1 MKSIQRITLYML
13 LAAGLLTE
21 ACTKTFLDREPLSNI
36 TPEDFLWSQADIESY
51 SLNMYNNNTLPSH
64 YGPGTR
70 GFGMMGMDE
79 HTDNMASLEY
89 SLKYVPGEYRVPQKG
104 GSWEFTNI
112 YKYNYFLKTVLPRKE
127 AGQLKGNSAAIDH
140 CIGEIYFFRA
150 WDYFLKV
157 QALGDFPII
166 TDIMSDNA
174 EVLTEASKRKPHS
187 EVVRFILSDLDKAIQ
202 LLQENAPDGRKNR
215 LSRNCALLVK
225 SRVALYEATFLKYFR
240 NTAFVPNGP
249 GWPGAEKAYNANYRY
264 QAGDINGEID
274 WLLSQAMASA
284 AVVADNVPLV
294 NNTGKLRQS
303 LQDLPNDYYDMFSAY
318 DMSKFQEVLLW
329 RQFDAYGANIRNN
342 VSQYASAGNYRIG
355 LTRGYVDNFLMEN
368 GLPIYDNASQY
379 KGDDYIADVRKQRDN
394 RLWLFLKEPGQ
405 INVLKESNLVQ
416 LGITETYPILTSSS
430 EALAYFTGYTIRKG
444 LNNDALHAFD
454 VGSVVFRAAEAY
466 LNYMEACYE
475 KTGALD
481 GKGDQY
487 WKTIRARAK
496 VNTDYSRTIAATKM
510 TEEAKNDWAA
520 YSGGQLIN
528 PALYNIRRERRCE
541 FIGEGFR
548 NMDLKRWRA
557 MDQMITVKYQIEGF
571 KLWGPMQEWY
581 KDAGGSLSITYG
593 TPNATVSS
601 PILGK
606 YLRPYQKT
614 GKEFV
619 YNGYGWTMAHY
630 LEPIAYQHFLIT
642 SVGADVTASPIYQ
655 NPGWPIGAN
664 LPPNG
669 F

>member
-1 MKSIQRITLYML
+1 MKPIQFIALLML
-13 LAAGLLTE
+13 VTSVLTS
-21 ACTKTFLDREPLSNI
+21 ACNKDFLDREPLSNI
-36 TPEDFLWSQADIESY
+36 TPEDFLWSQADLESY

-70 GFGMMGMDE
+70 GFGMMGVDE
-79 HTDNMASLEY
+79 HTDNMASQEY
-89 SLKYVPGEYRVPQKG
+89 SMKYVPGEYRVPQKG
-104 GSWEFTNI
+104 GSWDFTNI
-112 YKYNYFLKTVLPRKE
+112 YKYNYFLKTVLPRLE
-127 AGQLKGNSAAIDH
+127 AGKLKGNTSAINH

-166 TDIMSDNA
+166 TDVMSDNM
-174 EVLTEASKRKPHS
+174 EVLTAASKRAPHS
-187 EVVRFILSDLDKAIQ
+187 EVVRFILADLDKAIQ
-202 LLQENAPDGRKNR
+202 LLQDNAPDGRKNR
-215 LSRNCALLVK
+215 LSRSCAYLAK
-225 SRVALYEATFLKYFR
+225 SRVALYEATFLKYFK

-264 QAGDINGEID
+264 QAGNIDDEIN
-274 WLLSQAMASA
+274 WLLTQAMTSA
-284 AVVADNVPLV
+284 ATVADNFPLV
-294 NNTGKLRQS
+294 NNTGKLQQS
-303 LQDLPNDYYDMFSAY
+303 LQDPPNDYYDMFSAY
-318 DMSKFQEVLLW
+318 DMSKFSEVLLW
-329 RQFDAYGANIRNN
+329 RQFDAYGTSIRNN
-342 VSQYASAGNYRIG
+342 VSQYASAGNFRIG

-368 GLPIYDNASQY
+368 GLPIYDNDSRY

-405 INVLKESNLVQ
+405 VNVLKESNLVQ

-454 VGSVVFRAAEAY
+454 VGSVVFRATEAY

-475 KTGALD
+475 KTNTID
-481 GKGDQY
+481 GKADLY
-487 WKTIRARAK
+487 WKAIRARAK
-496 VNTDYSRTIAATKM
+496 VNTDYNRTIAATKM

-520 YSGGQLIN
+520 YSGGQLIS
-528 PALYNIRRERRCE
+528 PTLYNIRRERRCE

-548 NMDLKRWRA
+548 PMDLKRWRA
-557 MDQMITVKYQIEGF
+557 MDQLITSKYQVEGF

-581 KDAGGSLSITYG
+581 KDASGKLTITYG
-593 TPNATVSS
+593 TPNATVSGPNIS
-601 PILGK
+601 K

-642 SVGADVTASPIYQ
+642 AAGGDVSASPIYQ

-664 LPPNG
+664 LPPVG